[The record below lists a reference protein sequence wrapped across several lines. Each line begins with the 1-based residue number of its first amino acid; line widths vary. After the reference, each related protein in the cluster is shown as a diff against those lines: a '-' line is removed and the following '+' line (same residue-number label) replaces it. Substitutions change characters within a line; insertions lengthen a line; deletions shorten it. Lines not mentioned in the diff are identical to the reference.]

1 MTREQMQDFARA
13 WIAAWNR
20 RDLEAVL
27 AHFTE
32 EARFRS
38 PKALALTGSADLQ
51 GKPALRAYW
60 QAALGSIGEI
70 RFVLDRVVADP
81 AAREMV
87 VLYEGHVD
95 GRRTRAAEAMR
106 FDAAGRQI
114 EGEALYGAPL

>member
-1 MTREQMQDFARA
+1 MTREQVQDFAPV

-27 AHFTE
+27 ALFTE
-32 EARFRS
+32 AARFRS
-38 PKALALTGSADLQ
+38 PKTAALTGNAELQ

-60 QAALGSIGEI
+60 QAALGGIGEI
-70 RFVLDRVVADP
+70 RFVLDCVVADP

-87 VLYEGHVD
+87 VPYEGHVD
-95 GRRTRAAEAMR
+95 GRRTRAAETMR